1 MKLSF
6 VISRNFQDNRQMK
19 YGTKT
24 CKLKACSDM
33 CTFHTLLKAVI
44 QALLSL
50 SPIIIQIS
58 CPTLTHVT
66 ASVASSS
73 DKGYG
78 AQMHVFSR

>member
-1 MKLSF
+1 
-6 VISRNFQDNRQMK
+6 
-19 YGTKT
+19 
-24 CKLKACSDM
+24 M

-50 SPIIIQIS
+50 SPTIMRIS
-58 CPTLTHVT
+58 CPTLTHAT